1 MSLALLTLGVTL
13 LLSYAVG
20 VVPTLVADPLPR
32 NRRVMHVGPQVREA
46 HLQRVLAARRE
57 RAQMS
62 VTGKVAA

>member
-20 VVPTLVADPLPR
+20 VVPTLVPGPLPR
-32 NRRVMHVGPQVREA
+32 NRRVMHVGPRVREA
-46 HLQRVLAARRE
+46 HLQRVLTARRE

-62 VTGKVAA
+62 VTGEAA